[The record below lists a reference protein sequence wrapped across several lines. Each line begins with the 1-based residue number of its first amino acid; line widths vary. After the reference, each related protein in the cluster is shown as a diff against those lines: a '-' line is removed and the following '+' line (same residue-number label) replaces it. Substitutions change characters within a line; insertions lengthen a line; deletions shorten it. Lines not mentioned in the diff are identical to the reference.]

1 MIKYAII
8 LNEDA
13 VYFLLNI
20 AKCLLYLYYLLI
32 TE

>member
-8 LNEDA
+8 LYEDA

-20 AKCLLYLYYLLI
+20 AKFLLYLYYL
-32 TE
+32 

>member
-13 VYFLLNI
+13 VCFLLNI
-20 AKCLLYLYYLLI
+20 AKFLLYLYYLLI